1 MGHGPEGELDGV
13 DALQDH
19 DLGEVRLLSG
29 LLGSVPLQQR
39 LGKQHPGNADNC
51 HDDEEFLEEC
61 LASVH
66 VGGLTLRGEK
76 DHVIVLEED
85 HVDEGDQD
93 GGSTSF
99 GGGDVSI
106 KPPGRVGG
114 PLVGRG
120 TSFTVS
126 FGAAELASAAA
137 AAAAAVWAAMAAVA
151 NLSINAL
158 CSAMRSSS
166 GRACAAAAAPKSGL
180 ARAICHKWVWA
191 KSGLSRACLWKGK
204 LWKPGVDING
214 KVGGNPE

>member
-1 MGHGPEGELDGV
+1 VGV
-13 DALQDH
+13 T
-19 DLGEVRLLSG
+19 V
-29 LLGSVPLQQR
+29 
-39 LGKQHPGNADNC
+39 
-51 HDDEEFLEEC
+51 
-61 LASVH
+61 
-66 VGGLTLRGEK
+66 VGVG
-76 DHVIVLEED
+76 
-85 HVDEGDQD
+85 
-93 GGSTSF
+93 
-99 GGGDVSI
+99 
-106 KPPGRVGG
+106 VGG

-214 KVGGNPE
+214 NVGGNPE